1 MEQRKVSVEEL
12 DSVPLDHVWVVWLF
26 VILSVIKWFITY
38 LILLNT
44 KRDKGYRSIY
54 CHTTR
59 QLLSP
64 GLETPQFIMK
74 TPLSKKCFLVF
85 KALYKNDIKFTLYLI
100 FGAWNIWTAQFRLKF
115 DYEIQYTP
123 CLPAHDNDSF
133 FPFLNL
139 FILSIQRTLTLNLH
153 PAYNLIF
160 VLSCCESRCHS
171 YLYWPIRLG
180 EAGDVAL
187 VRHEGRGS
195 EGFLEHVFK
204 HAAKE
209 LFGLDVHEITYKHL
223 RWDTRRTLT
232 LILWNIL

>member
-115 DYEIQYTP
+115 DYEMILCTH
-123 CLPAHDNDSF
+123 LA
-133 FPFLNL
+133 FLHMTM
-139 FILSIQRTLTLNLH
+139 ILSFPSYICLYC
-153 PAYNLIF
+153 PYN
-160 VLSCCESRCHS
+160 
-171 YLYWPIRLG
+171 
-180 EAGDVAL
+180 
-187 VRHEGRGS
+187 
-195 EGFLEHVFK
+195 
-204 HAAKE
+204 
-209 LFGLDVHEITYKHL
+209 VHWL
-223 RWDTRRTLT
+223 
-232 LILWNIL
+232 